1 MHSDC
6 GNNGLGASRP
16 SIRAE
21 TMARRGAVE
30 EMLQEIVAL
39 QIADGVSGE
48 IQI

>member
-1 MHSDC
+1 
-6 GNNGLGASRP
+6 
-16 SIRAE
+16 
-21 TMARRGAVE
+21 MARRGAVEVE